1 MGKINFAILIILTV
15 LIIIFPFMVSDSY
28 NLTIGVFAGVNALLA
43 LGLCIL
49 MGFAGQASL
58 GQAGFYGIGAYV
70 SAILSM
76 KFGLPV
82 ALSMIVAAAIS
93 GISAILIAVPALRLR
108 GHYLAVATLGFG
120 EIVYVLLN
128 ELGPGGPS
136 GFGDIPHLNIFG
148 YVFGSALSNFYLVW
162 CFVIFTIIFSFNLVN
177 SRIGR
182 AMRAIHDS
190 EVASN
195 AMGLDVASLKIK
207 VFILSA
213 VYASFAGSFYGH
225 FVTFLSPSTFSLF
238 QSVLVLMMVIFGGAT
253 NLWGAIV
260 GAIIITMLPEVLRRF
275 DELDVLIYG
284 VILTLSLLFMRKGLV
299 PLIMEKLRVEK
310 RHA

>member
-1 MGKINFAILIILTV
+1 MGKTNFTILLALVV
-15 LIIIFPFMVSDSY
+15 LVTIFPFMVSDSY
-28 NLTIGVFAGVNALLA
+28 NLTIGVFAGTNALLA

-82 ALSMIVAAAIS
+82 ALSMVAAAAVS
-93 GISAILIAVPALRLR
+93 GIAAILIAVPALRLR

-120 EIVYVLLN
+120 EIVYVILN

-136 GFGDIPHLNIFG
+136 GFGDIPHLSLFG
-148 YVFGSALSNFYLVW
+148 FVFDTAVSNFYLVW
-162 CFVIFTIIFSFNLVN
+162 GFVILVIIFSFNLVN

-182 AMRAIHDS
+182 AMKSIHDS

-213 VYASFAGSFYGH
+213 IYASFAGSFYGH
-225 FVTFLSPSTFSLF
+225 FITFLSPSTFSLF
-238 QSVLVLMMVIFGGAT
+238 QSILVLMMVIFGGAS
-253 NLWGAIV
+253 NLWGAVV
-260 GAIIITMLPEVLRRF
+260 GAIIITILPEALRRF

-284 VILTLSLLFMRKGLV
+284 IILTLSLLFMRKGLV
-299 PLIMEKLRVEK
+299 PLLMDKLKTEK

>member
-1 MGKINFAILIILTV
+1 MGKTNSFLLLILLIV
-15 LIIIFPFMVSDSY
+15 IIIFPFTVSDSY
-28 NLTIGVFAGVNALLA
+28 NLTIGAFAGINALLA

-58 GQAGFYGIGAYV
+58 GQAGFYGIGAYT

-82 ALSMIVAAAIS
+82 ALSMIAAALIS
-93 GISAILIAVPALRLR
+93 GFSAILIAVPALRLR

-120 EIVYVLLN
+120 EIVYVILN

-136 GFGDIPHLNIFG
+136 GFGDIPYLKLFG
-148 YVFGSALSNFYLVW
+148 FVFDSALSNFYLVW
-162 CFVIFTIIFSFNLVN
+162 FFLILLLIFSFNLVN

-182 AMRAIHDS
+182 ALRAIHDS
-190 EVASN
+190 ETASS

-213 VYASFAGSFYGH
+213 IYASFAGSFYAH
-225 FVTFLSPSTFSLF
+225 FVTFLSPGTFSLF
-238 QSVLVLMMVIFGGAT
+238 QSVLVLMMVILGGVT
-253 NLWGAIV
+253 NLWGAVV
-260 GAIIITMLPEVLRRF
+260 GAIIITFLPEALRKF
-275 DELDVLIYG
+275 NELDVLIYG
-284 VILTLSLLFMRKGLV
+284 LILTMSLLFMRKGLV
-299 PLIMEKLRVEK
+299 PLIAEKLKREK
-310 RHA
+310 ANA